1 MESNLNVVGIIRT
14 MDDLGRIVIPKEIR
28 RVIGVKEGDSLDILA
43 TTDGSLLLRKVV
55 DNKPVCGCP
64 CATKTE
70 PEKKVVNFVH
80 EREETTKVVKIT
92 AEQYKL
98 LDWLIEQGYFDY
110 DLLINDGYP
119 EVEVEDLT

>member
-1 MESNLNVVGIIRT
+1 MENNLNVVGIIRT

-28 RVIGVKEGDSLDILA
+28 RSMGIKEGDSIDILA
-43 TTDGSLLLRKVV
+43 MRDGSILLRKVV
-55 DNKPVCGCP
+55 DNKPVCDSLCV
-64 CATKTE
+64 AKTE
-70 PEKKVVNFVH
+70 PEKKVVNFVN
-80 EREETTKVVKIT
+80 EYEETTKVVKIT

-98 LDWLIEQGYFDY
+98 LDWLIEQGYFHN

>member
-43 TTDGSLLLRKVV
+43 TTDGSVLLRKVV
-55 DNKPVCGCP
+55 DNKPVCDCS
-64 CATKTE
+64 CVSKTE
-70 PEKKVVNFVH
+70 PEKKIVNFVD
-80 EREETTKVVKIT
+80 EYEECTKVVKIT
-92 AEQYKL
+92 AEQYKF
-98 LDWLIEQGYFDY
+98 LDWLIEQGYFHN

-119 EVEVEDLT
+119 EVEDLT